1 MKLTLT
7 PVILES
13 LQRLS
18 VDDLED
24 DGSGTLSDH
33 SSLNVDTSLSDA
45 PELTSLPFVPDWGD
59 SVASSDQVESMGED
73 EIKDFEF

>member
-1 MKLTLT
+1 M
-7 PVILES
+7 
-13 LQRLS
+13 S

-33 SSLNVDTSLSDA
+33 SSLIVGTSLSDA
-45 PELTSLPFVPDWGD
+45 PELTSLPFVSDWGD